1 MLNSL
6 SFHSQ
11 RCAVLKS
18 YCLFMSH
25 AKVADPVETVHS
37 KWEYISYYYFDSTS
51 DVGVNFVV
59 FT

>member
-1 MLNSL
+1 
-6 SFHSQ
+6 
-11 RCAVLKS
+11 
-18 YCLFMSH
+18 MSH